1 MEKLVE
7 YILDNIDK
15 HIDKAAKPVIKWLII
30 YSLAKLGIGIALISL
45 MMFVAWLMI
54 QLMFRTI

>member
-7 YILDNIDK
+7 YILDNIDR
-15 HIDKAAKPVIKWLII
+15 HIDKAAKPIIKWLIL
-30 YSLAKLGIGIALISL
+30 YSLVKLGIGMALISIL
-45 MMFVAWLMI
+45 MFVALLMI